1 MIVTT
6 DVRHAN
12 LRDTLT
18 NSKVRVDQPKPPE
31 RVKQFISLSFF
42 VAMFIRNC
50 KVFENFTK
58 ILGNKLGTNF
68 MKIAL

>member
-31 RVKQFISLSFF
+31 RVKQFISLSFLCQF
-42 VAMFIRNC
+42 Y
-50 KVFENFTK
+50 KVLRDICIVK
-58 ILGNKLGTNF
+58 IILGAKLG
-68 MKIAL
+68 K